1 MTEYKYSEDLSKKS
15 TSIIET
21 NYINTIRKGK
31 YEKTFFNKITGE
43 KFVKNDVQIQKYKRN
58 KFIMEFFNKYQSNS
72 KYSII
77 EVGIDFKI
85 TNRAGDILL
94 KLKRN
99 LNKIGYKPLEYF
111 WLVDKGD
118 VYGNMHFHLVL
129 AIDKIDLKGE
139 QLPEELR
146 LNFKG
151 KKVHSSFVRNKPK
164 FRDYLLKK
172 EIYFIGKRK
181 RVFGKSRT
189 KKIKIQ

>member
-15 TSIIET
+15 TSIIEL
-21 NYINTIRKGK
+21 NCINTVRKEK
-31 YEKTFFNKITGE
+31 YEKTFINKITGE
-43 KFVKNDVQIQKYKRN
+43 KFIRNDVQIQKYKRN
-58 KFIMEFFNKYQSNS
+58 KFIIDFFDKYKSNS
-72 KYSII
+72 IYTII
-77 EVGIDFKI
+77 EVGIDFRI

-99 LNKIGYKPLEYF
+99 LNKMGYKPLEYF

-118 VYGNMHFHLVL
+118 IYGNMHFHLVL
-129 AIDKIDLKGE
+129 AIEKIDLKNE
-139 QLPEELR
+139 QLPKELR

-189 KKIKIQ
+189 NKIKI